1 MAERANGQ
9 KRRRKVRIRWGRF
22 LVSLVIAAALLAGI
36 GFAAANAISGGAAL
50 GFVRQLLGGEG
61 GGAGHQGG
69 EEADGGAGDAG
80 LAGSG
85 AGEVQP
91 EGADGA
97 DGTEG
102 ADGGGL
108 QAGADDARPEAAPF
122 KGLYYYESDKLDR
135 YVAYAAEHSGLSAGD
150 VVWRVNIK
158 LDKPFYT
165 DIEIIED
172 VYSLPVLVNKY
183 YRLPDDFAPKEFA
196 KIGGGYRVTPET
208 AAAYESMAADAEAAG
223 MALRP
228 GSAYRT
234 IEYQVNL
241 YARYKSEDGEA
252 AADTYSSRPGHSEH
266 HTGRTIDLVG
276 PTGTL
281 NGFTGTE
288 EAAWVAENAHKY
300 GFIVRYTAENEEIT
314 GYMPE
319 SWHIT
324 YVGAEAAGTMK
335 KENIRSLEE
344 YMVKYVYHSQ

>member
-1 MAERANGQ
+1 
-9 KRRRKVRIRWGRF
+9 VRIHWGRF
-22 LVSLVIAAALLAGI
+22 VVSLVIAAVLLAGI
-36 GFAAANAISGGAAL
+36 GFAAANAISGGAAMT
-50 GFVRQLLGGEG
+50 FVRQLFSDEDGGIERQ
-61 GGAGHQGG
+61 GGAEAGG
-69 EEADGGAGDAG
+69 NGAAG
-80 LAGSG
+80 SAGSG
-85 AGEVQP
+85 IGDGQP
-91 EGADGA
+91 G
-97 DGTEG
+97 GTG
-102 ADGGGL
+102 GTDGGGP
-108 QAGADDARPEAAPF
+108 QAGADDDRPEAAPF
-122 KGLYYYESDKLDR
+122 KGFYYYESDKLDR
-135 YVAYAAEHSGLSAGD
+135 YVAYAAGHSGLSAGD
-150 VVWRVNIK
+150 VVWRVNTK

-208 AAAYESMAADAEAAG
+208 AAAYESMEADAAAEG
-223 MALRP
+223 LGLRP

-241 YARYKSEDGEA
+241 YARYKNEDGEA

-276 PTGTL
+276 PSGTL
-281 NGFTGTE
+281 KGFGGTG
-288 EAAWVAENAHKY
+288 EADWVAENAYKY
-300 GFIVRYTAENEEIT
+300 GFIVRYTAENEDIT

-319 SWHIT
+319 PWHIT
-324 YVGAEAAGTMK
+324 YVGTEAADTMK